1 MEVVAKENIVNF
13 TRSMRKI
20 RILDIAFEN
29 EIAAYEVPAFRGAVI
44 ETAGKENTL
53 FHNHLGK
60 DYRFAYPLI
69 QYKRI
74 RKKPHLVCI
83 EDGVDEVH
91 HFFENKQEGL
101 ILGDRPYELKVDSIR
116 LNRFTMQVWDKS
128 FNYFMQ
134 DWLPFNQEN
143 YKRYKEMA
151 SELEQM
157 EFLEKILKGNILSFA
172 KGIEWNVDKEI
183 RLRIGEIVRTNVI
196 SVKGIKREAFTLT
209 FTTNVFLPNHIGLGR
224 NASLGFGVVWEN
236 RKKTR

>member
-1 MEVVAKENIVNF
+1 
-13 TRSMRKI
+13 MRKI
-20 RILDIAFEN
+20 RVLDIAFEN
-29 EIAAYEVPAFRGAVI
+29 EIAVYEVPAFRGAVI

-60 DYRFAYPLI
+60 DYRFGYPLI

-101 ILGDRPYELKVDSIR
+101 MLGDRPYELRVEQIR
-116 LNRFTMQVWDKS
+116 LNRFTMQVWDKN
-128 FNYFMQ
+128 FNYFLQ
-134 DWLPFNQEN
+134 DWLPFNQDN
-143 YKRYKEMA
+143 YKKYKEQP

-157 EFLEKILKGNILSFA
+157 ELLEKILKGNILSFA
-172 KGIEWNVDKEI
+172 KGIDWNVEKEI
-183 RLRIGEIVRTNVI
+183 KLRINEIVRTNII

-224 NASLGFGVVWEN
+224 NASLGFGTVWEN
-236 RKKTR
+236 RKKY